1 VSPEAQV
8 TGKAADERARHG
20 ARRSPEHGLSGRP
33 LDPLA
38 SDLSADTWNL
48 LLRAVDRVRAEWPGL
63 ENAGPIAEEIQ
74 TLGQALLAAIRQ
86 SIDGVEPEL
95 ADVPLTPLSRHILE
109 LIRRFTLNAVE
120 AAPVPARPDEVVAL
134 LMAIERV
141 SHRMDPD
148 WAQHFADRLSGP
160 NGLELVVE
168 VAHDIRS
175 PLTSILFLAET
186 LQRGRSGAINEIQE
200 RQLGLIYSAA
210 FGLSSM
216 ASDVI
221 ELARGG
227 DRLVDLDPIPFSV
240 TDILES
246 VRDIVLPIAEE
257 KGLGVKLFPPNSDFR
272 VGHPVALSRVLLNL
286 TTNALKF
293 TDEGHVEMMA
303 QQTNRTGIEFS
314 VRDTGRGIPAEAM
327 STLFQPFRR
336 RVKSGD
342 YKFSGAGL
350 GLSICRKLVEAMGAE
365 LKVDTAPEAGTRF
378 YFELDLPQATQL

>member
-1 VSPEAQV
+1 M
-8 TGKAADERARHG
+8 DERTRRG
-20 ARRSPEHGLSGRP
+20 ARRSPEHGVAARP
-33 LDPLA
+33 LEA
-38 SDLSADTWNL
+38 ASSDLSPDAWDL
-48 LLRAVDRVRAEWPGL
+48 LQQAADRVLTDWPGL
-63 ENAGPIAEEIQ
+63 DTAGPIGEEIESQASALHAVICQ
-74 TLGQALLAAIRQ
+74 TALGQ
-86 SIDGVEPEL
+86 EPEL
-95 ADVPLTPLSRHILE
+95 TELPRNPLSRHILE
-109 LIRRFTLNAVE
+109 LIRRFTLAAVE
-120 AAPVPARPDEVVAL
+120 TSPIPPRAEEVVRL
-134 LMAIERV
+134 LVAMERV
-141 SHRMDPD
+141 NHRLDPD
-148 WAQHFADRLSGP
+148 YAQHFADKLSGP

-186 LQRGRSGAINEIQE
+186 LQRARSGAINEIQE

-257 KGLGVKLFPPNSDFR
+257 KGLGVKLSPPGSDFR

-293 TDEGHVEMMA
+293 TDEGQVEVTA
-303 QQTNRTGIEFS
+303 RQTTRTLIEFS
-314 VRDTGRGIPAEAM
+314 VRDTGRGIPDEAM
-327 STLFQPFRR
+327 ATLFQPFRR

-365 LKVDTAPEAGTRF
+365 LRVDTAPDAGTRF
-378 YFELDLPQATQL
+378 FFELDLPQATQL

>member
-1 VSPEAQV
+1 MSPEAQV
-8 TGKAADERARHG
+8 TGKAADERARQG
-20 ARRSPEHGLSGRP
+20 ARRSPEHGLSPRQ

-48 LLRAVDRVRAEWPGL
+48 LQRAVDRVRAEWPGL
-63 ENAGPIAEEIQ
+63 ENAGPIADEIHS
-74 TLGQALLAAIRQ
+74 LSQALLAAIRQ

-120 AAPVPARPDEVVAL
+120 GAPVPARPDEVVAL

-314 VRDTGRGIPAEAM
+314 VRDTGRGIPSEAM

-336 RVKSGD
+336 RIKSGD

-365 LKVDTAPEAGTRF
+365 LKVDTAPDTGTRF